1 MPVCVPRRAIRV
13 PLFLFGI
20 LRKARYISI
29 VQHGNPKSMK
39 KTHPRER
46 ESNFGFILLPLILL
60 FAACGGNDPPPP
72 PLEFG
77 ALAIQIKDA
86 PADNIL
92 KFEITIERIRL
103 NPGDLGILGIA
114 NSKDLELIGIGSEP
128 TFLAKIGFI
137 TPGQY
142 SDVTVTFSD
151 PIIQF
156 CPDPGTDCTT
166 ATNITPTLQTA
177 TATALVDFTVS
188 ANTTTAL
195 LLDFDI
201 PASLVTDVDGNITEI
216 APILTAS
223 VTDIDT
229 QVDELLEV
237 GEVVTINR
245 TTATTGTF
253 SLASFSTCDTIT
265 YSVEDTTA
273 FEDYDEL
280 GFLANI
286 FDNFE
291 VGQFVRLTADI
302 ERIAEGTV
310 TGDTRRL
317 AVNIEVEEL
326 NQNSERTI
334 IGPILAINRDPDTN
348 EVVDF
353 TMFIRTNQPCPILNL
368 ADPFS
373 NVTMTLTGPDA
384 TNIRVDGN
392 EFTKSLG
399 MLDLTL
405 FDDPDDLAVGQ
416 EVKVD
421 PVESI
426 RPAVTASELNL
437 QLQEIRGTVA
447 VTPTPP
453 TFELDPT
460 LDLFQD
466 QSITVETAAPT
477 EFVGITGV
485 ADLTATQSVLVRGW
499 LTLEFGELVFYAEK
513 VETIP

>member
-1 MPVCVPRRAIRV
+1 MPVCVPRQAIRV
-13 PLFLFGI
+13 PLFLFDI
-20 LRKARYISI
+20 FRKARYISI
-29 VQHGNPKSMK
+29 VQHGNPKNLK

-46 ESNFGFILLPLILL
+46 ASKFGFSLLPFFLL
-60 FAACGGNDPPPP
+60 FAACGGNDTPPP
-72 PLEFG
+72 PLDFG
-77 ALAIQIKDA
+77 AIVIQIRDA

-92 KFEITIERIRL
+92 KFEITVDRVRI
-103 NPGDLGILGIA
+103 NPGDVGILGIA
-114 NSKDLELIGIGSEP
+114 NFKNLELVGLGSEP
-128 TFLAKIGFI
+128 TLLAKIGFI

-142 SDVTVTFSD
+142 SDVTVTFSL
-151 PIIQF
+151 PVLKI

-166 ATNITPTLQTA
+166 ITNVTPTLQST

-216 APILTAS
+216 APVLTAS
-223 VTDIDT
+223 VVDIDT
-229 QVDELLEV
+229 QVDELREV

-245 TTATTGTF
+245 TSLTTGTF
-253 SLASFSTCDTIT
+253 TLAFFTTCDTAT
-265 YSVEDTTA
+265 FSVEDTTA

-291 VGQFVRLTADI
+291 VGQFVRVTSDI
-302 ERIAEGTV
+302 ERIAEGNV

-326 NQNSERTI
+326 NQGGEQVM
-334 IGPILAINRDPDTN
+334 IGPIVAINRDPDTG

-353 TMFIRTNQPCPILNL
+353 SFFIRTTNPCPILNL
-368 ADPFS
+368 AEPIS
-373 NVTMTLTGPDA
+373 TASITLTGPDA

-392 EFTKSLG
+392 EFTKTLG
-399 MLDLTL
+399 MLDPTL

-421 PVESI
+421 PVGNVGI
-426 RPAVTASELNL
+426 TVAASELNL

-453 TFELDPT
+453 NFELDPT

-466 QSITVETAAPT
+466 QSITVVTAVPT
-477 EFVGITGV
+477 EFVGIMGV

-513 VETIP
+513 VEPIP